1 MGVIKKQGILNTV
14 IVYVGILIGV
24 VGLLYVQ
31 PHFLKT
37 EEIGLIKIMLSFGSL
52 FAAIFPIGAPNI
64 AVKYLPKFYSPENR
78 HHGFFG
84 IMMFFPAVGI
94 IVGSI
99 SLYFLKDWIV
109 SIYSLK
115 SPLFAGYFYF
125 VIPLSVFI
133 TVIFTLNA
141 YSNAILKTVFPS
153 FLNDVVNRLLL
164 IVIILLYFFSILN
177 LDQFLISFI
186 CIYGLQATLVFIY
199 LFFVGNIS
207 IKPDIK
213 YLNEKVGFKFI
224 LRYGLI
230 LSVTSV
236 AGVSIKFLDSI
247 FLGKENLSWVGIYS
261 IPAFIGLIIETPLN
275 SLERIANSK
284 IAHHL
289 AENNFIEIKKIYFTS
304 SRYLMLIG
312 GLLAS
317 LVVIS
322 INDLLLMLPEPF
334 HGAGVVTMIIAVAS
348 FINMATGVNYPI
360 LINSTKYIWGS
371 VFLLILLVMAFMAN
385 YYLVPKYGMMGAAIA
400 TAGSTTFYNL
410 LKYLFIW
417 KNFKMQPF
425 DKMSLLILLITGL
438 TVSIGFFIPSL
449 ENHLLSIFMRSVV
462 CGSFFLLVTYLCK
475 IVPEYHKF
483 IPFIGKK

>member
-1 MGVIKKQGILNTV
+1 MYLW
-14 IVYVGILIGV
+14 LAS
-24 VGLLYVQ
+24 
-31 PHFLKT
+31 H
-37 EEIGLIKIMLSFGSL
+37 SRL
-52 FAAIFPIGAPNI
+52 FI
-64 AVKYLPKFYSPENR
+64 
-78 HHGFFG
+78 
-84 IMMFFPAVGI
+84 
-94 IVGSI
+94 
-99 SLYFLKDWIV
+99 
-109 SIYSLK
+109 
-115 SPLFAGYFYF
+115 
-125 VIPLSVFI
+125 
-133 TVIFTLNA
+133 
-141 YSNAILKTVFPS
+141 
-153 FLNDVVNRLLL
+153 
-164 IVIILLYFFSILN
+164 
-177 LDQFLISFI
+177 
-186 CIYGLQATLVFIY
+186 
-199 LFFVGNIS
+199 FFVGNIS

-400 TAGSTTFYNL
+400 TAGSTTF
-410 LKYLFIW
+410 
-417 KNFKMQPF
+417 
-425 DKMSLLILLITGL
+425 T
-438 TVSIGFFIPSL
+438 
-449 ENHLLSIFMRSVV
+449 IF
-462 CGSFFLLVTYLCK
+462 
-475 IVPEYHKF
+475 
-483 IPFIGKK
+483 